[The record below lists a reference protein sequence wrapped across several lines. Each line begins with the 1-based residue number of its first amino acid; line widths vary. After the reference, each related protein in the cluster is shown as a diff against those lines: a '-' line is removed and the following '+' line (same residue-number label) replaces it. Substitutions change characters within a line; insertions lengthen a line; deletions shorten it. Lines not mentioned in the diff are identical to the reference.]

1 MSSKRNE
8 KGREE
13 SSLRSGTNARYRHES
28 ERLVQHVSLR
38 SFFNKHGGHSAEA
51 SLTVNNIRTSAIA
64 YRILSCAIDRYCKHA
79 MLALEAVVMMVPVM
93 LPPDL
98 VPSTSRLALL
108 AVLMLLPSREHGKR
122 VDNQAW

>member
-1 MSSKRNE
+1 
-8 KGREE
+8 
-13 SSLRSGTNARYRHES
+13 
-28 ERLVQHVSLR
+28 
-38 SFFNKHGGHSAEA
+38 
-51 SLTVNNIRTSAIA
+51 
-64 YRILSCAIDRYCKHA
+64 